1 MQRNPTSPSRSSFA
15 DREPDAGED
24 RLGAPERLDADADD
38 DEPQVGVA
46 RRVNL
51 LPLREEEG
59 EGEGEEEELSET
71 DIMEEHDM
79 QELDADDLAK
89 MEGPDA

>member
-51 LPLREEEG
+51 LPLREEE
-59 EGEGEEEELSET
+59 EEEEELSET